1 MGYFGKILR
10 SYGSMPLVN
19 NGLRDGKL
27 PWATFVRNV
36 MRVGL
41 EETVT
46 YTVCPFSSG
55 RYLRFLPP
63 VHHSVLLCYD
73 PDIEQIVMKRKNEKV
88 SREKNCFVSEKKEI
102 GLS

>member
-1 MGYFGKILR
+1 MRVRQFASDNNFVRKGLCHRAKFVEDVGMGYFGKILR

-46 YTVCPFSSG
+46 
-55 RYLRFLPP
+55 
-63 VHHSVLLCYD
+63 
-73 PDIEQIVMKRKNEKV
+73 
-88 SREKNCFVSEKKEI
+88 
-102 GLS
+102 